1 MNNFLKVAFCG
12 IFKCRYL
19 TQKGGGGEERGLIF
33 PNSSWKLSL
42 WFGFLATSRT
52 LTSEFPSLFQH
63 IYFNTGFSNFRNAQ
77 SDFIF
82 PQENLKDRKASRHVE
97 NVVQMNSTHWN

>member
-19 TQKGGGGEERGLIF
+19 TLKGGGGEIGL
-33 PNSSWKLSL
+33 SV
-42 WFGFLATSRT
+42 ATSRT
-52 LTSEFPSLFQH
+52 LTFEFPSLFQH

-77 SDFIF
+77 PNFIF

>member
-19 TQKGGGGEERGLIF
+19 TQKGGGGGGGGGGGRGLIF
-33 PNSSWKLSL
+33 PNSRKLSL

-52 LTSEFPSLFQH
+52 LTFEFPSLFQH

-77 SDFIF
+77 PNFIF
-82 PQENLKDRKASRHVE
+82 PQEN
-97 NVVQMNSTHWN
+97 